1 MYSKYFLTQIYITEH
16 LWLQFKQLKNI
27 LASSLLVGGNSSKFC
42 ELSSV
47 SDSIV
52 ISCMLNV
59 SLRSCFLIFALARKN
74 DMSSSSLRNERKC
87 Q

>member
-1 MYSKYFLTQIYITEH
+1 MYSKIFATQNYITVH
-16 LWLQFKQLKNI
+16 FWLQLKQFKKV
-27 LASSLLVGGNSSKFC
+27 LASSLLVGGSSSKFC

-59 SLRSCFLIFALARKN
+59 SLRTCFLIFALARKN
-74 DMSSSSLRNERKC
+74 DMSSSSLKSNQHK
-87 Q
+87 